1 DMKGTVKPCWLVG
14 QSGTD
19 FTKTINEQDET
30 LKDFRKGLCNVMVA
44 TDVVQE
50 GLDVPQCSYVVRYE
64 FVSSEIDSQNYMR
77 ERINR
82 LKEKQMDE
90 ALEQWKQMSP
100 YELKQNIAKIQ
111 VNKKKFIKK
120 EIVNGW
126 QREEEQTNAASS
138 MRTDTPLVGK
148 VSCRSCGYYLGKL
161 EWLRRRNTCYFVQK
175 QHVLERVEIELKLE
189 PKQIQNIQINGKVRC
204 GNTQCREELGGAQ
217 EFLNRKD
224 MKEICALKCNQLKFS
239 YINEES
245 GRENIIVGKKWTE
258 LPFRIAELET
268 RPPRRS

>member
-1 DMKGTVKPCWLVG
+1 MCK
-14 QSGTD
+14 Q
-19 FTKTINEQDET
+19 EDEPGCLNSAYYLIT
-30 LKDFRKGLCNVMVA
+30 
-44 TDVVQE
+44 T
-50 GLDVPQCSYVVRYE
+50 S
-64 FVSSEIDSQNYMR
+64 DSQNYMR